1 MILCGGVMLCCFAI
15 VYLRLSLDLTMV
27 QKVIAGAVAVAILVV
42 VINFAEVRWRMTD
55 EAGRNKSG

>member
-1 MILCGGVMLCCFAI
+1 MRRRDALLLCDCLLAS
-15 VYLRLSLDLTMV
+15 LSLDLTMV